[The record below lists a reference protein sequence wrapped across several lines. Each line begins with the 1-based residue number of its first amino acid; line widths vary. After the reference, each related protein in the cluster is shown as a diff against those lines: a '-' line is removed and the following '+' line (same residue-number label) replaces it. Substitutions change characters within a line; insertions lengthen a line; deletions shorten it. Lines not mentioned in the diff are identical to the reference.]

1 MSGKTWVA
9 IGSDNP
15 ELVKA
20 VYALVSNHAN
30 NQNTVVKVFGE
41 VEIDLDLTRPEQ
53 KLAADRLVLA
63 RAVLAPTPPPAAT
76 ELAQV
81 IVDSVEI
88 ARQAGMR

>member
-15 ELVKA
+15 DLVKA
-20 VYALVSNHAN
+20 VYALVRGHAN
-30 NQNTVVKVFGE
+30 NQNTVVKLFGE
-41 VEIDLDLTRPEQ
+41 VEIDFDLTPAEKQ
-53 KLAADRLVLA
+53 LAADRLVLA
-63 RAVLAPTPPPAAT
+63 RAVLSPTPPSDAK

-81 IVDSVEI
+81 IVDSVEV